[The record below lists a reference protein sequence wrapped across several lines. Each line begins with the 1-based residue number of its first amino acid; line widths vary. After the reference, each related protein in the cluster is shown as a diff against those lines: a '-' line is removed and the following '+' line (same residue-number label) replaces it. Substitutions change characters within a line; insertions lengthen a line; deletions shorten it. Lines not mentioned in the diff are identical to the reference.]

1 MMTNSDM
8 TNPVADLLKRQSNNF
23 SYTYGHVHEFYI
35 TGTIESADE
44 YTEWFHT
51 IRNANATD
59 VVKLHINSPGGDLW
73 TAIQF
78 VHVLAETEATIQIVV
93 EGACMSAATLL
104 FLMGHEFEVSP
115 HAMFMIHNY
124 SGGSLGKGGE
134 MYDNIVHE
142 RKWSENLLHDAY
154 DGFLTQDEIKSVL
167 DNKDLW
173 MGTNE
178 VLERL
183 EKRQGYL
190 ENLQSLKEAAIEAE
204 LKSAEKPKK
213 AARKPKKAT
222 KKSS

>member
-154 DGFLTQDEIKSVL
+154 DGFLTQDEIKSIL

-183 EKRQGYL
+183 EKRQAYL

-204 LKSAEKPKK
+204 LKSSEKPKK
-213 AARKPKKAT
+213 AARKPKKAA

>member
-8 TNPVADLLKRQSNNF
+8 SNPVADLLKRQSNNF

-44 YTEWFHT
+44 YSEWFHT

-173 MGTNE
+173 MDTQE
-178 VLERL
+178 ILERL
-183 EKRQGYL
+183 EKRQAYL
-190 ENLQSLKEAAIEAE
+190 ENLQALKEAAIEAE

-213 AARKPKKAT
+213 PARKPKKAT

>member
-154 DGFLTQDEIKSVL
+154 DGFLTQDEIKSIL

-183 EKRQGYL
+183 EKRQAHL
-190 ENLQSLKEAAIEAE
+190 ENLQALKEAE
-204 LKSAEKPKK
+204 LKAAEKSKK
-213 AARKPKKAT
+213 PARRTRKAT

>member
-204 LKSAEKPKK
+204 LKSSEKPKK

>member
-1 MMTNSDM
+1 MMNNSDIS
-8 TNPVADLLKRQSNNF
+8 NPVADLINKRQSNNF
-23 SYTYGHVHEFYI
+23 SYTYGHVHEFYV
-35 TGTIESADE
+35 TGAIESADE

-78 VHVLAETEATIQIVV
+78 VHVLAETEATIQIAV

-104 FLMGHEFEVSP
+104 FLMGHEYEVSP

-173 MGTNE
+173 MGTKE

-183 EKRQGYL
+183 EKRQAYL
-190 ENLQSLKEAAIEAE
+190 ENLQALLKEAE
-204 LKSAEKPKK
+204 LKAAEKSKKPARRTRK
-213 AARKPKKAT
+213 AAQ
-222 KKSS
+222 KSS

>member
-44 YTEWFHT
+44 YSEWFHT

-173 MGTNE
+173 MDTQE
-178 VLERL
+178 ILERL
-183 EKRQGYL
+183 EKRQAYL
-190 ENLQSLKEAAIEAE
+190 ENLQALKEAAIEAE

-213 AARKPKKAT
+213 PARKPKKAT

>member
-44 YTEWFHT
+44 YSEWFHT

-59 VVKLHINSPGGDLW
+59 VIKIHINSPGGDLW

-78 VHVLAETEATIQIVV
+78 VHVLAETEATIRIFV

-173 MGTNE
+173 MGTDE
-178 VLERL
+178 VLVRL
-183 EKRQGYL
+183 EKRQAYL
-190 ENLQSLKEAAIEAE
+190 ENLQSRKEAE
-204 LKSAEKPKK
+204 LKSSEKTKK
-213 AARKPKKAT
+213 PARKPKKST

>member
-44 YTEWFHT
+44 YSEWFHT

-142 RKWSENLLHDAY
+142 RKWSENLLHDCLLY
-154 DGFLTQDEIKSVL
+154 TSPSPRD
-167 DNKDLW
+167 
-173 MGTNE
+173 
-178 VLERL
+178 
-183 EKRQGYL
+183 
-190 ENLQSLKEAAIEAE
+190 
-204 LKSAEKPKK
+204 
-213 AARKPKKAT
+213 
-222 KKSS
+222 

>member
-1 MMTNSDM
+1 MS
-8 TNPVADLLKRQSNNF
+8 NPVADLIKRQSNNF
-23 SYTYGHVHEFYI
+23 SYTYGHVHEFYV
-35 TGTIESADE
+35 TGTIESANE

-51 IRNANATD
+51 IRNANPTD

-104 FLMGHEFEVSP
+104 FLMGHEYEVSP

-154 DGFLTQDEIKSVL
+154 DGFLTKDEIKSVL

-183 EKRQGYL
+183 EKRQAYL
-190 ENLQSLKEAAIEAE
+190 ENLQSLVEAE
-204 LKSAEKPKK
+204 LKAAEKSKK
-213 AARKPKKAT
+213 PARKSRKAT